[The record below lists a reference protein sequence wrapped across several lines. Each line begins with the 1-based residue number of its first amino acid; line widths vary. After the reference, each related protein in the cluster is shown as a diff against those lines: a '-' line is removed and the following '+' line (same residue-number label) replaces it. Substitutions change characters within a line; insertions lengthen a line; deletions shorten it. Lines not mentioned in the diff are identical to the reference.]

1 MTQRSV
7 RNMALAAGFLPCA
20 LGFFSACG
28 GDSKS
33 SEDGSDSAT
42 ASDGSGGSG
51 ASDGS
56 NGSGGSHGNTTT
68 TGSTGG
74 PDDLSGTW
82 DVIVSAADGE
92 AVTSTV
98 TLSPTQL
105 GVTGELEVLA
115 LITDDIIDI
124 AFEGESIRATRE
136 AAGDMDLGVLPLPL
150 AGALWFAGVPDL
162 NNGCHHRLD
171 ESELRLECTD
181 DISTP
186 SEFPELENADLTAER
201 TEARNS
207 IFGDLGGRW
216 RVTAQALDC
225 SVLFEANNI
234 DVDCARADSDSGTI
248 SITVDNGRITGSTSG
263 GLEFTAQ
270 RR

>member
-1 MTQRSV
+1 MKQRWV
-7 RNMALAAGFLPCA
+7 WNLALAAGVLPCA
-20 LGFFSACG
+20 LGFLGACG
-28 GDSKS
+28 GDSTS
-33 SEDGSDSAT
+33 GDGGSDNTT

-51 ASDGS
+51 
-56 NGSGGSHGNTTT
+56 GSGGSKGDTTT
-68 TGSTGG
+68 SSTGS

-82 DVIVSAADGE
+82 DVIVSAPDGD
-92 AVTSTV
+92 ASTSTV

-105 GVTGELEVLA
+105 GVSGELDLVALVTDEV
-115 LITDDIIDI
+115 IDI
-124 AFEGESIRATRE
+124 AYEGESVRATRE
-136 AAGDMDLGVLPLPL
+136 AESDMDLGVLPLPL

-162 NNGCHHRLD
+162 NEGCHHRLD

-186 SEFPELENADLTAER
+186 YNLPEFENADLTAER
-201 TEARNS
+201 TEARDS

-225 SVLFEANNI
+225 SVVFEDNTI
-234 DVDCARADSDSGTI
+234 EVDCADAGSDSGSV
-248 SITVDNGRITGSTSG
+248 SITVNDGRITGSTSG